1 MRQGESILTIHDAP
15 LTDMLAE
22 KYNFRADL
30 KHLAIF
36 VIVKLL
42 LIFLLLL
49 QQIGNCNIIANRV
62 KEGKK
67 NAYSRRFS
75 QCGTMAGTA
84 VVSVGAV
91 LIAVRMVSKNLGEK
105 QVPLMGILALLFS
118 QRRMLNFPIA
128 EALQDISWGRSVR
141 HYSSSVG
148 RCHHIDAV
156 LVSPVFHFQDGG
168 MLALGAN
175 IFNMGIVGGL
185 GSYYLYRLGL
195 KLLGDN
201 LRSKM
206 ISGYF
211 ASWASVVL
219 AATAC
224 SLELAIS
231 DASPLGVVLPAML
244 GVHVIIGLGEG
255 AITVAALGLIR
266 STRADLLELQE
277 AKG

>member
-1 MRQGESILTIHDAP
+1 MHIPDG
-15 LTDMLAE
+15 
-22 KYNFRADL
+22 
-30 KHLAIF
+30 
-36 VIVKLL
+36 
-42 LIFLLLL
+42 FL
-49 QQIGNCNIIANRV
+49 
-62 KEGKK
+62 
-67 NAYSRRFS
+67 NA
-75 QCGTMAGTA
+75 GTLAGTA
-84 VVSVGAV
+84 VVSVGG
-91 LIAVRMVSKNLGEK
+91 IGNAVRVVGKKIGEK
-105 QVPLMGILALLFS
+105 QVPLMGILAAFVFAA
-118 QRRMLNFPIA
+118 QMLNFPVA
-128 EALQDISWGRSVR
+128 GGTSGHFLGAALCAILLGPWAA
-141 HYSSSVG
+141 
-148 RCHHIDAV
+148 IIILTLV
-156 LVSPVFHFQDGG
+156 LVAQCFIFQDGG

-206 ISGYF
+206 ISGFF